1 MKHLS
6 KVLVLTAVLAPSLSF
21 ATTPLRCQREV
32 TFAIQKS
39 TMFNVVEHVRSK
51 DGINYVVIFRT
62 ASGDAEEASMAVVK
76 LDPKDCSIKKI
87 KYVQGAH

>member
-1 MKHLS
+1 MKRITKILI
-6 KVLVLTAVLAPSLSF
+6 TATVLAPTLSF
-21 ATTPLRCQREV
+21 ASAPLRCQREV

-39 TMFNVVEHVRSK
+39 TMFNMVEHVRSK

-76 LDPKDCSIKKI
+76 ADPKDCSIKKTSYI
-87 KYVQGAH
+87 QGAH